1 MKMKWKQKKYSTS
14 GVHGGVYFISICKLS
29 PTEWEWIY
37 DEYGCGEIERSCTYS
52 GTMVKCPKP
61 NALKCSYIVSIP
73 NLWNT
78 FGHDTRQQPIGGKT
92 IHDTVMRVVEYYKQ
106 QEKVTL

>member
-1 MKMKWKQKKYSTS
+1 MKWKAKKYSTS
-14 GVHGGVYFISICKLS
+14 SVYGGVYFISISKLS

-37 DEYGCGEIERSCTYS
+37 DEYGCGDLERSCTYS

-73 NLWNT
+73 NPVKTLGEDT
-78 FGHDTRQQPIGGKT
+78 PDLMFGGMT
-92 IHDTVMRVVEYYKQ
+92 IHETVMRFVTWQKQ